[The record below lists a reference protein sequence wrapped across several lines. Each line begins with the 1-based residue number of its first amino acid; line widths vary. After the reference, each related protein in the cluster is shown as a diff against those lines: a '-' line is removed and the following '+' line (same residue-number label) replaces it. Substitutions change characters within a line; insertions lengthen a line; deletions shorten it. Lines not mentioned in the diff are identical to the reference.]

1 MGLFGDD
8 VDRVSKSELTGRS
21 GLFTSESGIYSKLRA
36 EGSGHFTDH
45 QLHEFKQVVSGY
57 MDDDSHHGYSGMNK
71 KEVEQLIKELRTEK
85 TFTPHQIDRV
95 EKHLNEAVKD

>member
-21 GLFTSESGIYSKLRA
+21 DIFSSESGIYSKLRA
-36 EGSGHFTDH
+36 NGEGHFTDH
-45 QLHEFKQVVSGY
+45 QLHEFKTMISGY
-57 MDDDSHHGYSGMNK
+57 MDDDSHHGYSGMSK
-71 KEVEQLIKELRTEK
+71 KEVDDLIKELKTQK

-95 EKHLNEAVKD
+95 EKHLHEAIKD